1 MKEYKELNKE
11 AKKYFLDLIQKE
23 ERDTDK
29 VLFERCIAEI
39 NDLYKKRLLP
49 IIKWLYIYKK
59 QDEDTVYS
67 FGNTINNYYLLYRLG
82 LNDIDPIK
90 YNLPYEISN
99 NNILQLIVADKDITD
114 FVTKTNSMQNDFK
127 ICKCDGSDELV
138 DFVCY
143 IIRMNDELKNI
154 NDLKYEKEEIPIAAL
169 NDDKYF
175 EEVFIH
181 VFSDEFDKDEL
192 ENLKD
197 EIKKI
202 EKIVKSTTEEK
213 QIQITLLG
221 LNNAFPKTKQ
231 DELFAEGR
239 LDIGDL
245 ITCRED
251 LYNYLIKHNVD
262 KELSKR
268 ITAFVREGHPKRNI
282 DPAKWEKYKNIMTEH
297 NCEDWFI
304 ETLEQVD
311 YLFAK
316 SYGIELAKSIYKDKV
331 K

>member
-1 MKEYKELNKE
+1 MEKYKELNEE
-11 AKKYFLDLIQKE
+11 AKKFFLDLIQKE
-23 ERDTDK
+23 EGNTDK
-29 VLFERCIAEI
+29 ALFERCIAEI
-39 NDLYKKRLLP
+39 NDLYEKRLLP
-49 IIKWLYIYKK
+49 IIKWLYTYKK
-59 QDEDTVYS
+59 QYEDTVYL
-67 FGNTINNYYLLYRLG
+67 FGHTINNYYLLYRLG

-99 NNILQLIVADKDITD
+99 DNILQLVVVDKDITD
-114 FVTKTNSMQNDFK
+114 FVTKTNSMQNEFK

-138 DFVCY
+138 DFFECY

-154 NDLKYEKEEIPIAAL
+154 NDLKYDKEEIPIVAL
-169 NDDKYF
+169 DEDKYF
-175 EEVFIH
+175 EEVFLHI
-181 VFSDEFDKDEL
+181 VSDEFDKDEF
-192 ENLKD
+192 ENIKD

-202 EKIVKSTTEEK
+202 EKIVKPTTEEK

-245 ITCRED
+245 IICRED
-251 LYNYLIKHNVD
+251 VYNYLIRHNVD

-268 ITAFVREGHPKRNI
+268 ITAFVREGKAKRNF
-282 DPAKWEKYKNIMTEH
+282 DPAKWEKYKNIMKEH
-297 NCEDWFI
+297 NCDDWFI

-316 SYGIELAKSIYKDKV
+316 SYGIKLAKRIYE
-331 K
+331 